1 MCKTAKANRPGRLG
15 VFVGITGTV
24 VVTKALLKKQESYIL
39 FVCMFDHCF

>member
-24 VVTKALLKKQESYIL
+24 VVTKASCEKTGIL
-39 FVCMFDHCF
+39 HITCVYV